1 MQANYQILRSSA
13 GFRIGFA
20 RLPDSECAAVSIHIP
35 AGSRDDP
42 PGQAGLAHFVEHMI
56 FKGTEKRDAR
66 QISIETEDVGASL
79 NASTSED
86 QTVYEARGDASTLPL
101 LVDILCDMVWHS
113 TFPED
118 EIPLERDVIAEEI
131 VMYQESPS
139 EHISDL
145 ISKALWSPHP
155 LGESVSGTLASIRR
169 IDRKALLSFS
179 QRHHRRE
186 DVVISVAGPFEE
198 AEVLQLFEAHL
209 PPSTPRVEAP
219 SYQIG
224 NHSRKQEI
232 EGRDTLQVQLALG
245 YASFGLHDPRRHA
258 LRLLAMILGEGASS
272 RLFQELREDR
282 GLCYQVC
289 CDVTL
294 FDDTGALVIHAGLDP
309 ASRDEALA
317 CIYSQLAELS
327 TKGPNDAELA
337 RAKRLTA
344 SSSRAAMEC
353 TAAHAE
359 WVGECLIQHNQI
371 IRPRE
376 ALELINQVTA
386 DEIRDVAACL
396 FVPANEA
403 LAEIR
408 PA

>member
-1 MQANYQILRSSA
+1 MQAKYQILRSSA

-20 RLPDSECAAVSIHIP
+20 RLPESECAAVSIHIP

-42 PGQAGLAHFVEHMI
+42 RDQAGLAHFVEHMI

-86 QTVYEARGDASTLPL
+86 QTIYDARGDASTFPL

-139 EHISDL
+139 EHITDL

-155 LGESVSGTLASIRR
+155 LGEPISGSIDSIKC
-169 IDRKALLSFS
+169 IDRDALQSFTR
-179 QRHHRRE
+179 RHHYRE

-198 AEVLQLFEAHL
+198 AEVLQLFETHL
-209 PPSTPRVEAP
+209 PSSSPIVESP
-219 SYQIG
+219 GYQASG
-224 NHSRKQEI
+224 QQRNSEI
-232 EGRDTLQVQLALG
+232 ESRDTQQVQLALA
-245 YASFGLHDPRRHA
+245 YSCFGRHDARRHA
-258 LRLLAMILGEGASS
+258 LRLLSMILGEGASS

-282 GLCYQVC
+282 GLCYQVS
-289 CDVTL
+289 CDITL
-294 FDDTGALVIHAGLDP
+294 FDDTGALEIHAGLDP

-317 CIYSQLAELS
+317 CIYAQLEDLS
-327 TKGPNDAELA
+327 SKGPSDAEIA

-353 TAAHAE
+353 TATHAE
-359 WVGECLIQHNQI
+359 WIGECLIQHNQV
-371 IRPRE
+371 IRPDE
-376 ALELINQVTA
+376 ALHLIDQVTA
-386 DEIRDVAACL
+386 EEIRDVAAAL
-396 FVPANEA
+396 FIPGNEA

-408 PA
+408 PT

>member
-20 RLPDSECAAVSIHIP
+20 QLPDSECAAVSIHIP

-86 QTVYEARGDASTLPL
+86 QTVYDARGDASTLPL

-131 VMYQESPS
+131 VMYFESPS
-139 EHISDL
+139 DHIGDL

-155 LGESVSGTLASIRR
+155 LGESIAGTLESIKR
-169 IDRKALLSFS
+169 IDRKALLDFTKS
-179 QRHHRRE
+179 HHFRE
-186 DVVISVAGPFEE
+186 DVVISVAGPFDETQ
-198 AEVLQLFEAHL
+198 VLELFEAHL
-209 PPSTPRVEAP
+209 PSTTPPIESPTYQAP
-219 SYQIG
+219 TER
-224 NHSRKQEI
+224 RKQEI
-232 EGRDTLQVQLALG
+232 DSRETQQVQLAL
-245 YASFGLHDPRRHA
+245 AFSCFGRHDPRRHA
-258 LRLLAMILGEGASS
+258 LRLLSTILGEGASS
-272 RLFQELREDR
+272 RLFQELREER
-282 GLCYQVC
+282 GLCYQVG

-294 FDDTGALVIHAGLDP
+294 FDDTGAIEIQAGLDP
-309 ASRDEALA
+309 SSRDEALE
-317 CIYSQLAELS
+317 CIREQIDDL
-327 TKGPNDAELA
+327 TKNGPSEAELA
-337 RAKRLTA
+337 RAKRLVA
-344 SSSRAAMEC
+344 SSSRTAMES
-353 TAAHAE
+353 TSAHAE
-359 WVGECLIQHNQI
+359 WIGDCLLQHNQV
-371 IRPRE
+371 IRPIE
-376 ALELINQVTA
+376 ALQLIEQVTA
-386 DEIRDVAACL
+386 DEVRDVAATV
-396 FVPANEA
+396 FTAENEA

-408 PA
+408 PL

>member
-20 RLPDSECAAVSIHIP
+20 RLPESECAAVSIHIP

-42 PGQAGLAHFVEHMI
+42 SGQAGLAHFVEHMI
-56 FKGTEKRDAR
+56 FKGTKKRDAR

-79 NASTSED
+79 NACTSED
-86 QTVYEARGDASTLPL
+86 QTVYDARGDASTLPL

-139 EHISDL
+139 DHISDL
-145 ISKALWSPHP
+145 VSKALWSPHP
-155 LGESVSGTLASIRR
+155 LGESVSGSLESIKR
-169 IDRKALLSFS
+169 IDRKALQSFAK
-179 QRHHRRE
+179 RHHFRE

-198 AEVLQLFEAHL
+198 VEVLQLFEKHL
-209 PPSTPRVEAP
+209 PPSSPVIESTVYQAGNTPRKP
-219 SYQIG
+219 
-224 NHSRKQEI
+224 EI
-232 EGRDTLQVQLALG
+232 EGRDTQQVQLALA
-245 YASFGLHDPRRHA
+245 YSCFGHHDPRRHA

-282 GLCYQVC
+282 GLCYQVS
-289 CDVTL
+289 CDVSL
-294 FDDTGALVIHAGLDP
+294 FEDTGALEIHAGLDP

-317 CIYSQLAELS
+317 CIYAQLADLS
-327 TKGPNDAELA
+327 NKGPSEAELA

-344 SSSRAAMEC
+344 SSSRAAMES

-359 WVGECLIQHNQI
+359 WVGECLIQHDRV
-371 IRPRE
+371 IRPDE
-376 ALELINQVTA
+376 ALALIDQVTA
-386 DEIRDVAACL
+386 NEVREIAA
-396 FVPANEA
+396 FVFQPNNEA